1 VAKGEICFA
10 NEVYKQ
16 REMQF
21 IYFEVAVLLA
31 ENMASYIQNPA
42 HVRAN
47 LCAVTDYGLEVIGQL
62 TDDQSAWANAITD
75 SMDEKELHSCLT
87 TIRELIQRIDAKES

>member
-31 ENMASYIQNPA
+31 
-42 HVRAN
+42 
-47 LCAVTDYGLEVIGQL
+47 DKQL
-62 TDDQSAWANAITD
+62 DKKRQG
-75 SMDEKELHSCLT
+75 E
-87 TIRELIQRIDAKES
+87 